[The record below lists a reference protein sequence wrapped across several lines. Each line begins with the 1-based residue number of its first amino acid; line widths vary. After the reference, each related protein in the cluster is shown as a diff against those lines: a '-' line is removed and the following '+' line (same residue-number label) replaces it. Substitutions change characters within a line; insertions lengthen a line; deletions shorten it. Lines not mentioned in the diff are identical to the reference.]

1 MHQLPWDEYD
11 AEQTPRLVAEINT
24 QMKDVKFDDTYTTVR
39 VQSVPFYAEHDLIE
53 LTDATKTPAL
63 VRRAIYKP
71 GDFYIL
77 NWTNQPI
84 YTANEKA
91 PIIINEDNSAV
102 YVNFFFHFVKGRHGR
117 FVLIDGPEQINWSEE
132 PPEKGMAALRN
143 MIKPLAVTDT
153 EDDGTINLLSYMVF
167 KDSLF
172 RAKVQVKRDGMVS
185 LTDEAL
191 VVEGM
196 PIIEDVVPDEG

>member
-11 AEQTPRLVAEINT
+11 AEQVPRLVAEINT
-24 QMKDVKFDDTYTTVR
+24 QMKDVQFDDSNTTVR
-39 VQSVPFYAEHDLIE
+39 SQSVPFYAEHDFLE

-63 VRRAIYKP
+63 VRRVIYKP

-84 YTANEKA
+84 YSANEKA
-91 PIIINEDNSAV
+91 PIIVNEENAAT

-117 FVLIDGPEQINWSEE
+117 FVLIDGPEQINWSEA
-132 PPEKGMAALRN
+132 PPEKGLTALRN

-153 EDDGTINLLSYMVF
+153 EDNGTINLLSYMVF

>member
-1 MHQLPWDEYD
+1 MHQLPWDDYD
-11 AEQTPRLVAEINT
+11 AELVSRLVAEINT
-24 QMKDVKFDDTYTTVR
+24 QMKDVQFDDTYTTVR
-39 VQSVPFYAEHDLIE
+39 TQSVPFYAEHEFIE
-53 LTDATKTPAL
+53 LIDNTKSPAL

-84 YTANEKA
+84 YAANEKA
-91 PIIINEDNSAV
+91 PIIVNEDNAAT

-117 FVLIDGPEQINWSEE
+117 FVLIDSPKEINWSAA
-132 PPEKGMAALRN
+132 PPEKGLQALEN
-143 MIKPLAVTDT
+143 MIKPLSVTDI

-196 PIIEDVVPDEG
+196 PIIEDVVPEEG

>member
-1 MHQLPWDEYD
+1 MHQTPWDDYD
-11 AEQTPRLVAEINT
+11 AEQAPRLVAEINS

-39 VQSVPFYAEHDLIE
+39 QQSLPFYAEHELIE

-63 VRRAIYKP
+63 VRRVIYQP
-71 GDFYIL
+71 GNFFIL

-84 YTANEKA
+84 YLANEKA
-91 PIIINEDNSAV
+91 PIIINDDNVVA

-117 FVLIDGPEQINWSEE
+117 FVLIDGPEEIKWSAA
-132 PPEKGMAALRN
+132 PPEKGLQALRN
-143 MIKPLAVTDT
+143 MIKPLTVTDT

-196 PIIEDVVPDEG
+196 PIVEDVVPDEG

>member
-1 MHQLPWDEYD
+1 MHQLPWDDYD

-24 QMKDVKFDDTYTTVR
+24 QMRDVKFDDTYTTVKR
-39 VQSVPFYAEHDLIE
+39 QSVPFYAEHDFIE
-53 LTDATKTPAL
+53 VTDTTKTPAL

-91 PIIINEDNSAV
+91 PIIVTEDNAAT
-102 YVNFFFHFVKGRHGR
+102 YVNFFFNYVKGRHGR
-117 FVLIDGPEQINWSEE
+117 FVLIDGPEQINWSEA
-132 PPEKGMAALRN
+132 PPEKGLQALRN
-143 MIKPLAVTDT
+143 MIKPLAVTDID
-153 EDDGTINLLSYMVF
+153 DDGTINLLSYMVF

-172 RAKVQVKRDGMVS
+172 RAKVVVKRDGMVS

-196 PIIEDVVPDEG
+196 PIIEDVVPEEG

>member
-1 MHQLPWDEYD
+1 MHQLPWEDYD

-39 VQSVPFYAEHDLIE
+39 TQSLPFYAEHDFIE
-53 LTDATKTPAL
+53 LTDTTKTPAL
-63 VRRAIYKP
+63 VRRVIYKP

-91 PIIINEDNSAV
+91 PIIVTEENSPT

-117 FVLIDGPEQINWSEE
+117 FVLIDGPEQINWSEA
-132 PPEKGMAALRN
+132 PPEKGLQALRN
-143 MIKPLAVTDT
+143 MIKPLAVTDI
-153 EDDGTINLLSYMVF
+153 EEDGTINLLSYMVF

-172 RAKVQVKRDGMVS
+172 RAKVVVKRDGMVS

>member
-1 MHQLPWDEYD
+1 MHQLPWDDYD

-24 QMKDVKFDDTYTTVR
+24 QMKDVTFDDMYTTVR
-39 VQSVPFYAEHDLIE
+39 RQSLPFYAEHDFIE
-53 LTDATKTPAL
+53 LVDTTKTPTL
-63 VRRAIYKP
+63 VRRVLYKP

-91 PIIINEDNSAV
+91 PIIVNEDNAV
-102 YVNFFFHFVKGRHGR
+102 TYVNFFFHFVKGRHGR
-117 FVLIDGPEQINWSEE
+117 FVLIDGPDEINWSEA
-132 PPEKGMAALRN
+132 PPEKGLAALRN
-143 MIKPLAVTDT
+143 MIKPLAVTDIA
-153 EDDGTINLLSYMVF
+153 EDGTINLLSYMVF

-172 RAKVQVKRDGMVS
+172 RAKVEVKRDGMVS
-185 LTDEAL
+185 LSDEAL

>member
-1 MHQLPWDEYD
+1 MHQLPWDDYD

-24 QMKDVKFDDTYTTVR
+24 QMKDVKFDDTYTTVKS
-39 VQSVPFYAEHDLIE
+39 QSVPFYAEHDLIE
-53 LTDATKTPAL
+53 LTDSTKSPAL

-91 PIIINEDNSAV
+91 PIIVNEDNAMI

-117 FVLIDGPEQINWSEE
+117 FVLIDGPEEINWSEA
-132 PPEKGMAALRN
+132 PPEKGLQALRN

-172 RAKVQVKRDGMVS
+172 RAKVQLKRDGMVS

>member
-1 MHQLPWDEYD
+1 MHQLPWEEYD
-11 AEQTPRLVAEINT
+11 AEQTPRLVAEINS
-24 QMKDVKFDDTYTTVR
+24 QLKDVQFDDMYTTVR
-39 VQSVPFYAEHDLIE
+39 TQSVPFYAEHEFIE

-71 GDFYIL
+71 GEFYIL

-84 YTANEKA
+84 YMANEKA
-91 PIIINEDNSAV
+91 PIIINEDNAVV

-117 FVLIDGPEQINWSEE
+117 FVLIDSPQEINWSSP
-132 PPEKGMAALRN
+132 PPEKGMQALQN
-143 MIKPLAVTDT
+143 MIKPLAVTDV
-153 EDDGTINLLSYMVF
+153 EDDGTINLLSFMVF

-196 PIIEDVVPDEG
+196 PIVEDVVPEEG